1 MCLIRYECSKLSQ
14 QRLMRQGGPES
25 DSMNFLWTLSHWHSQ
40 KKQMNLV
47 RALRTTIQSVVSRL
61 LLLRETC
68 TNGDG
73 KTISMIPLI
82 ISVFGEFCSPDSVT
96 GTATK
101 GRWILSKYLPCLH
114 SFQAR
119 PDAESFKILL
129 NNFVPCQ
136 PKNLCMSINL
146 YKYWMC
152 THVANWPSRG
162 LCDKVGPESHIMNAL
177 PRF

>member
-1 MCLIRYECSKLSQ
+1 MDTQSLAQ
-14 QRLMRQGGPES
+14 PEEADES
-25 DSMNFLWTLSHWHSQ
+25 CPCTAHDNSVSCFSVASFKRDLHKWRWKNHQHDSIDHLCFWWILQPWLRHWHSH
-40 KKQMNLV
+40 KRQMNLV
-47 RALRTTIQSVVSRL
+47 QVFAMPSL
-61 LLLRETC
+61 
-68 TNGDG
+68 
-73 KTISMIPLI
+73 IP
-82 ISVFGEFCSPDSVT
+82 G
-96 GTATK
+96 
-101 GRWILSKYLPCLH
+101 W
-114 SFQAR
+114 

-146 YKYWMC
+146 YKYSMC